1 MLYLINHIIW
11 FDDNSIRR
19 AIRREIYFCLIEEK
33 SLYIIRASTN
43 TNLKKRLGNT
53 TKRKIK
59 AIIWNHIRGRGI
71 IDDGLTC
78 IEIGWDDGCRYGYLL
93 AGAKFLTALRTKR
106 PFVGGGAVA
115 SYQCLGDIAVS
126 VAVIDIVV

>member
-1 MLYLINHIIW
+1 MLYLINHISW

-19 AIRREIYFCLIEEK
+19 EVYFCLIEET
-33 SLYIIRASTN
+33 SLYLIRASTN

-71 IDDGLTC
+71 IADGLTC
-78 IEIGWDDGCRYGYLL
+78 IEIVWDDSLL
-93 AGAKFLTALRTKR
+93 KPNSLKEVLVNYIYSNF
-106 PFVGGGAVA
+106 FFF
-115 SYQCLGDIAVS
+115 SYYNITRNLWGIRKLD
-126 VAVIDIVV
+126 

>member
-1 MLYLINHIIW
+1 MTILYLINHVSW
-11 FDDNSIRR
+11 FDDNSIK
-19 AIRREIYFCLIEEK
+19 REVYFCLIEEK

-78 IEIGWDDGCRYGYLL
+78 IEIGWDDSLL
-93 AGAKFLTALRTKR
+93 MTKSIKEILVDYTYSNFFFFNYYITR
-106 PFVGGGAVA
+106 NSWGIRR
-115 SYQCLGDIAVS
+115 LD
-126 VAVIDIVV
+126 